1 MTLALVDPR
10 QLKRLR
16 LQLGMTQARLAREA
30 GVSQSLIAKI
40 EAGVVDPAFSS
51 LKAISEGLS
60 SSRATAGEKAA
71 DVMSSPVVSV
81 QAAEKLSGCIAL
93 MKKPGISP
101 MPVLGG

>member
-40 EAGVVDPAFSS
+40 EAGMVDPALSS
-51 LKAISEGLS
+51 LKANSEVLS
-60 SSRATAGEKAA
+60 SSRATAEKKAA
-71 DVMSSPVVSV
+71 DVISSHLSSV
-81 QAAEKLSGCIAL
+81 QSAQAPADCFPSIE
-93 MKKPGISP
+93 
-101 MPVLGG
+101 LGGT